1 MVMSVQ
7 FAEQYGKCCI
17 RLEGGETFEEV
28 TEFAHESD
36 ATYDDGEDECYVIQF
51 PGRPQELYT
60 EQALRGS
67 LDGRNRFTDKP
78 EGKV

>member
-1 MVMSVQ
+1 MAMSVQ

-28 TEFAHESD
+28 TDFANESD
-36 ATYDDGEDECYVIQF
+36 ARYDDGEDVCYVIQF

-60 EQALRGS
+60 ERALRGS
-67 LDGRNRFTDKP
+67 LVRHLPSQSDAKAD
-78 EGKV
+78 